1 MIKVYGF
8 TPSNGLP
15 DLSPFVLKVATYL
28 RMIGVPYELLGGNA
42 RKAPKKKLPYID
54 DGGEILADST
64 LILQYLQKKYKDL
77 DVGLDPQSA
86 ALGEAFRALFEEK
99 LYFAMLVLRWQDDTG
114 WAHLLPNLVGYMK
127 KSGVPG
133 FLAPIIANQVRK
145 NVLQTAYAQGMGRH
159 AIPEVEAIGVA
170 ALDAIATFLGDKP
183 YFLGEKPRTLD
194 ATVHAFLW
202 TLSAAAVEKAPS
214 ARFRAHA
221 NLVRY
226 VERMQTQ
233 YWQPR

>member
-8 TPSNGLP
+8 SPANGLP

-28 RMIGVPYELLGGNA
+28 RMIGVPYELLGGDA
-42 RKAPKKKLPYID
+42 RKAPKQKLPYID
-54 DGGEILADST
+54 DAGEILADST
-64 LILQYLQKKYKDL
+64 FILQYLQKKYKDL

-99 LYFAMLVLRWQDDTG
+99 LYFAMLVLRWQDDGG
-114 WAHLLPNLVGYMK
+114 WARLQPTLVDYMK

-145 NVLQTAYAQGMGRH
+145 KVQKTGYAQGMGRH
-159 AIPEVEAIGVA
+159 STPEVEAIAVA
-170 ALDAIATFLGDKP
+170 ALDAVATFLGDKP
-183 YFLGEKPRTLD
+183 YFLGDKPRTLD

-202 TLSAAAVEKAPS
+202 TLSAAAVDRAPA
-214 ARFRAHA
+214 ARLKSHA

-226 VERMQTQ
+226 VERMQTE